1 MCASE
6 QNYIAL
12 ANLTL
17 SFINLSVMILPFL
30 NYYFN
35 ITSDIVSVN
44 CKIYYLAVSSYE
56 S

>member
-12 ANLTL
+12 ANLML
-17 SFINLSVMILPFL
+17 SFITLNGMILPLL

-35 ITSDIVSVN
+35 IISDIVSVN
-44 CKIYYLAVSSYE
+44 CKIYYLAGSSYE
-56 S
+56 L